1 MRNMQKRMDR
11 LFRVDPFGSASNRD
25 PWRIGART
33 MQLVLREEDEL
44 YVVEAE
50 IPDAE
55 KASVK
60 VSVEENLL
68 HVVVESERREA
79 NSDPQSDDH
88 TIQRQFVGK
97 VERTLA
103 LPGPVDSAGMQTQF
117 EDGTLRI
124 TIPKAEMG

>member
-1 MRNMQKRMDR
+1 ME
-11 LFRVDPFGSASNRD
+11 F
-25 PWRIGART
+25 
-33 MQLVLREEDEL
+33 VLREEDER
-44 YVVEAE
+44 YVIEAE
-50 IPDAE
+50 IPGAE

-60 VSVEENLL
+60 VSVEEDRL

-79 NSDPQSDDH
+79 DGDPRSDDY
-88 TIQRQFVGK
+88 TAQRQFVGK